1 MTVGQMRFG
10 TANDAGADLTTLR
23 SRAGGS
29 GTLEVTGTGNFGTAI
44 FATGDFLGIKARG
57 SNEGVWAEG
66 GQQGTGV
73 RGTSADGTGVAGV
86 SNTHQGVVGQSFTGN
101 GVRGL
106 VLHEST
112 SAAGVLGEGWGR
124 NGNGVIGQA
133 NDGPLAYGVWGRST
147 GGYAGYFQGKVTVTG
162 TLTKGAGGFLIDHP
176 LDPENRCLL
185 HSFVESPERLNVYS
199 GTVVTD
205 ADGAAVIELP
215 EYFEALNE
223 DFRYQLTAIGTFTQ
237 AIVTQ
242 EVRDNRFAIATQGP
256 EVKVSW
262 QVSGVRRDAFAR
274 ANPLVAE
281 EEKPEE
287 ERGTYLHPDA
297 WGKPAEA
304 GRDFARAAALDER
317 QMEPFKSADD
327 HGTPPGAG
335 GGQQG

>member
-10 TANDAGADLTTLR
+10 TTNDAGADSTNL
-23 SRAGGS
+23 SSNGAGGH
-29 GTLEVTGTGNFGTAI
+29 GTFRVTGSGNFGLAI
-44 FATGDFLGIKARG
+44 AATGDFTGIVARG
-57 SNEGVWAEG
+57 QNEGVWAEG
-66 GQQGTGV
+66 GQQGTGL
-73 RGTSADGTGVAGV
+73 RGTSSDGTGVAGV
-86 SNTHQGVVGQSFTGN
+86 SNTHTGVVGQSFTGN

-106 VLHEST
+106 VLHNSIG
-112 SAAGVLGEGWGR
+112 AAGALGEAMGL

-133 NDGPLAYGVWGRST
+133 NNGSIAYGIWGRST
-147 GGYAGYFQGKVTVTG
+147 SGYAGYFQGKVTVTG

-176 LDPENRCLL
+176 LDPENRYLL

-215 EYFEALNE
+215 DYFEALNE
-223 DFRYQLTAIGTFTQ
+223 DFRYQLTAIGAFAQ

-242 EVRDNRFAIATQGP
+242 EVQDNRFAIATDRP

-262 QVSGVRRDAFAR
+262 QVSGVRQDAFAR
-274 ANPLVAE
+274 ANPLVAD

-304 GRDFARAAALDER
+304 GRDFARTAALDEQ
-317 QMEPFKSADD
+317 QMEPLSPDYRM
-327 HGTPPGAG
+327 PPGVG
-335 GGQQG
+335 GEEQA

>member
-10 TANDAGADLTTLR
+10 TTNDAGTDLTILH
-23 SRAGGS
+23 SQAGGT
-29 GTLEVTGTGNFGTAI
+29 GTLEVTGTGSFGTALR
-44 FATGDFLGIKARG
+44 ARGDFLGIKATG
-57 SNEGVWAEG
+57 SNEAVWAEG
-66 GQQGTGV
+66 GQHGTGV

-86 SNTHQGVVGQSFTGN
+86 SNTNQGVIGQSYTGN

-106 VLHEST
+106 VLHDNT
-112 SAAGVLGEGWGR
+112 SVAGVLGEAMGR

-133 NDGPLAYGVWGRST
+133 HNGSLAYGIWGRST
-147 GGYAGYFQGKVTVTG
+147 SGYAGYFQGKVTIIG
-162 TLTKGAGGFLIDHP
+162 TLFKSDGGFLIDHP
-176 LDPENRCLL
+176 LDPENRYLV
-185 HSFVESPERLNVYS
+185 HSFVESDERLNVYS

-205 ADGAAVIELP
+205 PDGVAVVELP

-223 DFRYQLTAIGTFTQ
+223 DFRYQLTVIGTFAQ
-237 AIVTQ
+237 AVVTE
-242 EVRDNRFAIATQGP
+242 EVRENRFTIATDHP

-274 ANPLVAE
+274 ANPLVAD

-287 ERGTYLHPDA
+287 ERGTFLHPEA

-317 QMEPFKSADD
+317 QMEPFRLDD
-327 HGTPPGAG
+327 YRVPPGVG
-335 GGQQG
+335 GGDQA

>member
-10 TANDAGADLTTLR
+10 TTNDAGADPTTLR
-23 SRAGGS
+23 SNAGGS
-29 GTLEVTGTGNFGTAI
+29 GTLEVTGAGNFGTAI
-44 FATGDFLGIKARG
+44 FATGAFTGIVARG
-57 SNEGVWAEG
+57 QNEGVWAEG
-66 GQQGTGV
+66 GQQGTGL

-106 VLHEST
+106 VLKDNT
-112 SAAGVLGEGWGR
+112 AVAGVLGEGWGR

-133 NDGPLAYGVWGRST
+133 DNGPLAYGIWGKST
-147 GGYAGYFQGKVTVTG
+147 SGYAGTFSGKVQVIG
-162 TLTKGAGGFLIDHP
+162 TLTKAAGGFLIDHP
-176 LDPENRCLL
+176 LDPENRYLL

-205 ADGAAVIELP
+205 ADGAAIIELP

-223 DFRYQLTAIGTFTQ
+223 DFRYQLTAIGAFAQ
-237 AIVTQ
+237 AIVTE
-242 EVRDNRFAIATQGP
+242 EVRDNRFAIATDRP

-274 ANPLVAE
+274 ANPLVAD

-304 GRDFARAAALDER
+304 GRDFARTAALNEQ
-317 QMEPFKSADD
+317 QMEPFKPSDYRM
-327 HGTPPGAG
+327 PPGAG
-335 GGQQG
+335 DEKRA